1 MAKDRLFLIKP
12 GFTDPKRED
21 GPFVCPF
28 CNQIE
33 GLFASFPEL
42 AANID
47 VERVDFPRPRAAVI
61 AAVGETNQELPLLVF
76 GDAPPAD
83 GKAPGETNYVQDTN
97 RILALLAER
106 HGFPRPH
113 KFLA

>member
-1 MAKDRLFLIKP
+1 MAKDKLYLIKP
-12 GFTDPKRED
+12 GFTDPKRDD

-33 GLFASFPEL
+33 GLLASFPEL
-42 AANID
+42 ASRIK

-61 AAVGETNQELPLLVF
+61 AVVGEANQGLPLLVF
-76 GDAPPAD
+76 GSDAPDDAARHGD
-83 GKAPGETNYVQDTN
+83 TAYMQDTN
-97 RILALLAER
+97 AILTLLAER
-106 HGFPRPH
+106 HGFPKPH